1 MTMPGP
7 SFDAAK
13 YKQTQH
19 DQWNEDAAG
28 WHRWGATLQV
38 WFGGVGDSMLDLGKV
53 APGQRVLDVGSGTG
67 DVAFAAAARVG
78 PQGYVL
84 ATDYSENI
92 IRYAQQIADARGIRN
107 LETKTMDGEN
117 PDLPDALFDIVT
129 ARFSLFYMPNRQRAL
144 SEWRRLLKPGGRVVV
159 AVFSTPDRNA
169 WGAGPITVIRRRAQ
183 LPPPQPGLPGPF
195 SLGAPGALEDALGQA
210 GFRDIETCVVSAP
223 LRMQSAAEYSR
234 FARESFGAFNQMMSN
249 LSHAERESVWDE
261 VTQVMSQY
269 EGPHGFEAPCE
280 PIVGVGVK

>member
-1 MTMPGP
+1 MTRANP
-7 SFDAAK
+7 SFDVDK

-19 DQWNEDAAG
+19 DQWNDDAEG
-28 WHRWGATLQV
+28 WHRWGATLQD
-38 WFGGVGDSMLDLGKV
+38 WFGVVADSMLDIGQV
-53 APGQRVLDVGSGTG
+53 ATGQRVLDVGSGTG

-107 LETKTMDGEN
+107 LETMAMDGEN
-117 PDLPDALFDIVT
+117 PNLPSETFDVVLS
-129 ARFSLFYMPNRQRAL
+129 RFSLFYMPNRQRAL

-159 AVFSTPDRNA
+159 GVFSTPDRNA

-183 LPPPQPGLPGPF
+183 LLPPQPGLPGPF
-195 SLGAPGALEDALGQA
+195 SLGAPGALEVEIEQA
-210 GFRDIETCVVSAP
+210 GFRDIQTRILSAP
-223 LRMQSAAEYSR
+223 LRLRSAEEFR
-234 FARESFGAFNQMMSN
+234 LFAQESFGAFNQMMIH
-249 LSHAERESVWDE
+249 LPRAERESVWQE
-261 VTQVMSQY
+261 VARTMRQY
-269 EGPHGFEAPCE
+269 ETPTGFEAPCE